1 MVLLPIL
8 WIISEILYAPIRAV
22 LSLASF
28 ITYICTG
35 IYDMFGDIQLFLS
48 SVFQVA
54 SVSEATVSASE
65 VSVWRTLWN
74 DLFSQVLHLK
84 Q

>member
-1 MVLLPIL
+1 MILLPIL
-8 WIISEILYAPIRAV
+8 WIISEILYTPIRAL
-22 LSLASF
+22 LSLASV
-28 ITYICTG
+28 ITYICAG

-54 SVSEATVSASE
+54 SVSEVAVATSE

-74 DLFSQVLHLK
+74 DLFSQVLYTK
-84 Q
+84 E